1 MSRLLCLLLALLL
14 TAVRGHANDITSQGQ
29 LARVV
34 WLGASKT
41 ERESLP
47 LPGTSGAFAMVQ
59 FSNGEVRIRLGHS
72 GAYDA
77 DEILRGLGVIR
88 LRPSGVDL
96 AKPKSV
102 RQTLLTDQGL
112 IEIEV
117 VSEAGVKHEWRLWFA
132 TETLIVETRSSQAT
146 GQELAFGHWRAAPT
160 IKGDDRVTV
169 VDGALLYAHQN
180 SNARRTR
187 QLAENQG
194 IEAKVLGGV
203 VAERAYGLAIAGL
216 GGLRWQY
223 PQPHLV
229 AGAPGHEWLGTLPAN
244 QEHLITVTL
253 GAAPKLNPENLAHRS
268 NLLLSADVL
277 SAVRQTARNR
287 WEEFWRRGGVIINA
301 KAGKGDA
308 AHRAGLAHTLFKF
321 IQAANQDAE
330 IPLRPAG
337 GTLPLIKVGA
347 QNPDER
353 LQPLDF
359 TGQSLRWTAWSH
371 VLWGDVDL
379 ANPLFRFYRERHDLA
394 QARAKRLK
402 IVGALYPEQLT
413 LSGLTVGSV
422 NAEGFPSDAL
432 VTRHF
437 TSSLEIGWMA
447 VQAKLYSNR
456 DLRADLPWI
465 LNSVR
470 SIESLYT
477 PKPRVDPKKAPTVAA
492 VIDTPLVLSPANAL
506 DVASGCT
513 NPADLVAALQALVPA
528 LAQHP
533 DVAGKDQAMLTA
545 LTKRLPELPLSKQ
558 GEVEYLALADKFTR
572 LTRSAELPEMHAVWP
587 FALAGVANPLRF
599 ETARAT
605 WTSPS
610 VMQRRA
616 LGQPSVTLLAS
627 LGFADEAGQALLASW
642 GEGQAQENFPYLI
655 GSATRGTPDFVRAG
669 DAMAGLHA
677 MLVAAEPNAEGRIF
691 LLPAWPKNWDVTFRL
706 RVPGNTQIDA
716 VIEGGVIRSLVINP
730 VARRDQV
737 VVPPEWKL
745 PPR

>member
-1 MSRLLCLLLALLL
+1 M
-14 TAVRGHANDITSQGQ
+14 DITSQGQ

-34 WLGASKT
+34 WLGGSKT

-47 LPGTSGAFAMVQ
+47 LPGSNGALAWVQ
-59 FSNGEVRIRLGHS
+59 FSKGEVNIRLGHS

-77 DEILRGLGVIR
+77 DEIPRGLGVIR

-112 IEIEV
+112 IELEV
-117 VSEAGVKHEWRLWFA
+117 LSEAGVKHAWRLWFA
-132 TETLIVETRSSQAT
+132 TETLLIETRSSQPV
-146 GQELAFGHWRAAPT
+146 GHELTFGHWRAAPT
-160 IKGDDRVTV
+160 IRGDDRVTV

-180 SNARRTR
+180 SNARRAR

-194 IEAKVLGGV
+194 IDAKVLEGFI
-203 VAERAYGLAIAGL
+203 AERAYGLAIAGR

-223 PQPHLV
+223 PQAQQV
-229 AGAPGHEWLGTLPAN
+229 AGAPGHEWVGTLPASG
-244 QEHLITVTL
+244 EHLIAVTL

-268 NLLLSADVL
+268 NLLLSPDVL

-287 WEEFWRRGGVIINA
+287 WEEFWRRSGVIING

-308 AHRAGLAHTLFKF
+308 AHRAGLSHTLFKF
-321 IQAANQDAE
+321 IQAANHDAE
-330 IPLRPAG
+330 IPLRPSG
-337 GTLPLIKVGA
+337 GTLPLLKAGG

-359 TGQSLRWTAWSH
+359 TGQSLRWTAWPH
-371 VLWGDVDL
+371 VLWGDVEL
-379 ANPLFRFYRERHDLA
+379 ANPLFRFYRERHNLA

-402 IVGALYPEQLT
+402 IMGALYPEQLT
-413 LSGLTVGSV
+413 LAGLTVGSV
-422 NAEGFPSDAL
+422 NAEGFPQDAT

-447 VQAKLYSNR
+447 VQSKLYSNR
-456 DLRADLPWI
+456 DLRPDLPWI
-465 LNSVR
+465 LNTVR

-477 PKPRVDPKKAPTVAA
+477 PKVRSDTKKATPVATVS
-492 VIDTPLVLSPANAL
+492 DTPLVISPANAL

-533 DVAGKDQAMLTA
+533 DVAGNDKAMLGA
-545 LTKRLPELPLSKQ
+545 LTKRLPELPLGKQ
-558 GEVEYLALADKFTR
+558 GEVEYLALADKFNR
-572 LTRSAELPEMHAVWP
+572 VTRSSDLPEMHAVWP
-587 FALAGVANPLRF
+587 FAQAGVANPLRF
-599 ETARAT
+599 EIARAT

-610 VMQRRA
+610 VKQRRA

-627 LGFADEAGQALLASW
+627 LGYAEEAGQALLASW

-655 GSATRGTPDFVRAG
+655 GSSARGTPDFVRAG
-669 DAMAGLHA
+669 DAMAGLHT
-677 MLVAAEPNAEGRIF
+677 MLVAAEPSAEGRIF

-716 VIEGGVIRSLVINP
+716 VVEGGVIRSLVVNP
-730 VARRDQV
+730 LARRDQV
-737 VVPPEWKL
+737 TVPPEWKL